1 MRSFV
6 SPFAASAA
14 FAIVILNR
22 AALALTRQQRGFIEK
37 RNASFG
43 KRGYDLRQAMED
55 RLEKLNT
62 IARQ

>member
-6 SPFAASAA
+6 SLSAA

-22 AALALTRQQRGFIEK
+22 AALTLTRQQRDFVDK
-37 RNASFG
+37 RSNSFG
-43 KRGYDLRQAMED
+43 KRGYDLRQAMEEW
-55 RLEKLNT
+55 LEKLNT

>member
-22 AALALTRQQRGFIEK
+22 AALALFIDK